1 MEQKTLLKNKKNQ
14 GNGGETMAKR
24 DDSVKK
30 KVPEK
35 RNAHL
40 VCFSKSLNIHLP
52 YMITNI
58 IDI

>member
-1 MEQKTLLKNKKNQ
+1 MKAGFLIKQIKQRPGTRQSYQLLII
-14 GNGGETMAKR
+14 E
-24 DDSVKK
+24 VKK

>member
-1 MEQKTLLKNKKNQ
+1 MRLSSQLLII
-14 GNGGETMAKR
+14 E
-24 DDSVKK
+24 VKK

-52 YMITNI
+52 YVITNI